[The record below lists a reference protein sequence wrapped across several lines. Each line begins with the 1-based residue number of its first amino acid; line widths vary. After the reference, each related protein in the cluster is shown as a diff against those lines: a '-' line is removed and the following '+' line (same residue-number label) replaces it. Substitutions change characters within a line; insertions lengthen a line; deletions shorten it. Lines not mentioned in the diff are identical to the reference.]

1 MSAFARFLHPTPTT
15 RRAYSSFFSSKP
27 GGGGR
32 YFNSA
37 KPPKVI
43 PGSAAK
49 GAPNKVDSPTE
60 SSADGVQTTAG
71 GGGSGAANGGNQ
83 PNGLMNANGDQGAP
97 ASKASSA
104 SSSSSSATNE
114 ANPESDTNHPLAGL
128 SGHAHLHH
136 MHRQH
141 PVVTPKDFKLHQFFS
156 LHRPL
161 LLLAQPSSIL
171 SSTAPEVDPTS
182 IKPRSSATETS
193 NHPWLLDEFAEASM
207 DADAA
212 AARQLTRALTMNH
225 AGATVA
231 WEDTL
236 RRLGLDVDK
245 DADRVGLQQ
254 QWVREWEEVLMD
266 STKRKRKKKMKKHKS
281 VTLGSLWITLLTV
294 FCVVLLRLKKRR
306 KVKISTPLL
315 FGRLLTLGFDSSRQH
330 ARLE

>member
-1 MSAFARFLHPTPTT
+1 MSAFARFLHPTPTA

-43 PGSAAK
+43 PGGAAK
-49 GAPNKVDSPTE
+49 NATNKVETSTE
-60 SSADGVQTTAG
+60 SSAGGVQASAG
-71 GGGSGAANGGNQ
+71 GGGAGAANGGSK

-104 SSSSSSATNE
+104 SSSSSSSSTTKAPGPETD
-114 ANPESDTNHPLAGL
+114 ANPLTTGR
-128 SGHAHLHH
+128 SGHTH

-171 SSTAPEVDPTS
+171 SSAAPDVDPTS
-182 IKPRSSATETS
+182 VKPISSATSMT

-212 AARQLTRALTMNH
+212 AARQLTRALTINH
-225 AGATVA
+225 AGATAA
-231 WEDTL
+231 WENTL
-236 RRLGLDVDK
+236 RQLGLDVTK

-254 QWVREWEEVLMD
+254 QWDREWQEVLMD
-266 STKRKRKKKMKKHKS
+266 STKRKRRKKMKKHK
-281 VTLGSLWITLLTV
+281 
-294 FCVVLLRLKKRR
+294 LKKRR
-306 KVKISTPLL
+306 KATRASRVKI
-315 FGRLLTLGFDSSRQH
+315 GR
-330 ARLE
+330 